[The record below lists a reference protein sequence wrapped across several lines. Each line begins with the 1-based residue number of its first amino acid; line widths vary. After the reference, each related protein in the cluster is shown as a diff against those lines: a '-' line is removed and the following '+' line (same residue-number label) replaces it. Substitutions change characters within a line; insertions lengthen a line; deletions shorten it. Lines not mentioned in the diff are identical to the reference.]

1 LMMELNVSYVPSA
14 TVYTL
19 LRGTVKPADHDGVV
33 RGLGYSGAA
42 QQLPPLTYYK
52 DELEGIAS
60 TIANVELFMDDQATE
75 SRLVDIGEADVIHMA
90 AHGRFDS
97 LNPLSSFIALS
108 PDPES
113 DGLLEVREVYQLSLQ
128 DRNPLIVLSACELA
142 VSQVNP
148 GDELEG
154 MTRAFLLTG
163 ARGVIASM
171 WPVDD
176 YITSELMQAFYANRA
191 SGMTN
196 VQALT
201 AAKRTIYE
209 NYGDTYLWAGFVLIG
224 LED

>member
-1 LMMELNVSYVPSA
+1 M
-14 TVYTL
+14 
-19 LRGTVKPADHDGVV
+19 GI
-33 RGLGYSGAA
+33 GYSGEAEN
-42 QQLPPLTYYK
+42 LPPLSFYA
-52 DELEGIAS
+52 DELYGIQDNVP
-60 TIANVELFMDDQATE
+60 NVELFLDDQATE
-75 SRLVDIGEADVIHMA
+75 SQLKNITDVDVIHMA

-97 LNPLSSFIALS
+97 LNPLASYIALS
-108 PDPES
+108 PGGDD

-128 DRNPLIVLSACELA
+128 DRNPLITLSACELA
-142 VSQVNP
+142 VNQVNP

-176 YITSELMQAFYANRA
+176 FITSELMQAFYENRA

-196 VQALT
+196 AQAL
-201 AAKRTIYE
+201 AEAKRTIYQ
-209 NYGDTYLWAGFVLIG
+209 NYGDTYLWAGFVLVG